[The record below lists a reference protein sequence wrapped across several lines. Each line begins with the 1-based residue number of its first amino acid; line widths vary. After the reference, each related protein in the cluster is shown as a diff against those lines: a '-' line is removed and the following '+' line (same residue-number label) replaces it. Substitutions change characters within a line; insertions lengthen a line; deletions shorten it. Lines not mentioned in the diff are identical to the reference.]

1 MLGSWNMRKLLAII
15 GLGLMLSVNAHADDI
30 KDFQIEGMS
39 IGDSLL
45 NYFSEEE
52 LKKNKRKTAFK
63 DKTYSRY
70 LIVNHKNHSKL
81 FGALRIYTKSNDKTY
96 QIYSL
101 AGMLQY
107 PDNYK
112 GCLKELKTVV
122 NDIDNLLADNKNF
135 YKKGPEKIK
144 LRQDKSKKSFK
155 KEYRYIF
162 ETGDK
167 IVANCMNWSDKMR
180 FKDTLNVSVGSEE
193 YIKWNIKAFKNI
205 KKE

>member
-1 MLGSWNMRKLLAII
+1 MKKLLAII
-15 GLGLMLSVNAHADDI
+15 VLGLLLITPSWADDI
-30 KDFQIEGMS
+30 RDFQIEGMS
-39 IGDSLL
+39 TGDSLL
-45 NYFSEEE
+45 DYFSEEE

-81 FGALRIYTKSNDKTY
+81 FGALRIYTKSSDKTY

>member
-1 MLGSWNMRKLLAII
+1 MKKLLAII
-15 GLGLMLSVNAHADDI
+15 VLGLLLITPSWADDI
-30 KDFQIEGMS
+30 RDFQIEGMS
-39 IGDSLL
+39 TGDSLL
-45 NYFSEEE
+45 DYFSEEE

-81 FGALRIYTKSNDKTY
+81 FGALRIYTKSSDKTY

-101 AGMLQY
+101 AGILQY

-112 GCLKELKTVV
+112 GCLKELKTIV

>member
-1 MLGSWNMRKLLAII
+1 MVSPMKKLLAII
-15 GLGLMLSVNAHADDI
+15 ILSLCFITPSQADDI
-30 KDFQIEGMS
+30 RDFQIEGMS
-39 IGDSLL
+39 VGDSLL
-45 NYFSEEE
+45 DYFSEEE
-52 LKKNKRKTAFK
+52 LKKYKRKTAFK

-70 LIVNHKNHSKL
+70 LIINHKNHTKF
-81 FGALRIYTKSNDKTY
+81 FGALRIYTKSSDKTY

-107 PDNYK
+107 SDNYE

-180 FKDTLNVSVGSEE
+180 FKDMLNVSVALDE
-193 YIKWNIKAFKNI
+193 YIKWNVKAFKNI

>member
-1 MLGSWNMRKLLAII
+1 MV
-15 GLGLMLSVNAHADDI
+15 LGLFLITPSQADDI
-30 KDFQIEGMS
+30 QDFQIEGIS

-45 NYFSEEE
+45 DYFSEEE
-52 LKKNKRKTAFK
+52 LKKYKRKTAFK

-70 LIVNHKNHSKL
+70 LIKNHKNHSKL
-81 FGALRIYTKSNDKTY
+81 FGALRIYTKSSDKTY
-96 QIYSL
+96 QIYAL

-107 PDNYK
+107 PDNYE

-135 YKKGPEKIK
+135 NKKGPQKIK

-167 IVANCMNWSDKMR
+167 IVANCMNWSDRMR
-180 FKDTLNVSVGSEE
+180 FSDMLDVSIAFEE
-193 YIKWNIKAFKNI
+193 YIKWNVKAFKTI